1 MALVS
6 PPSIPLAAGSLPWP
20 FRHHGLT
27 VGLLSFLVLILWRV
41 WTVSH
46 FSLVIGAMELVL
58 LVLCV
63 AWTAWRI
70 MQRWLAKDWSINGFE
85 LYVLLLVMLP
95 LGAAFGA
102 RHAFGQPVI
111 WGIVAFKDYYL
122 LLGVLAIGHW
132 LRMGWISLHQV
143 EQALVIVAWACLIY
157 FYLATLFINPAP
169 YQDTPLAGANEVK
182 GGGVYYRFNM
192 GAMYFGAI
200 YYTARAFMRA
210 RWADLFPAMLF
221 AAYVVVFRL
230 DRTSM
235 AVTAVGMAGV
245 ALWHAPY
252 QRIMKVALA
261 TLLPAAL
268 AVMLLFVLAPAKVEQ
283 YKYMFL
289 DAMDTVVGNSGDG
302 TETSIR
308 TVESAIAERQ
318 VAKHPWIG
326 NGRISKSWNEDG
338 YDTYFGFFYPAD
350 IGALGLVFIYGYPGT
365 ALLYLLF
372 PVAFAYMLRVRPEPG
387 DVFFATLQFL
397 LLALFLDSL
406 TNGQLTQ
413 NTAQPLLV
421 MALLHFYQ
429 RRPAIAGRALHP
441 QVPALRVISA
451 NTTRTSG
458 AAS

>member
-1 MALVS
+1 MALVTLA
-6 PPSIPLAAGSLPWP
+6 PLPQPVKALPWP
-20 FRHHGLT
+20 FSNNRLT

-46 FSLVIGAMELVL
+46 FSVVIGAMELVL
-58 LVLCV
+58 LVPCV

-70 MQRWLAKDWSINGFE
+70 TQRALANDWSVNGFE
-85 LYVLLLVMLP
+85 LYVLLLLILP
-95 LGAAFGA
+95 FGSAVGA

-111 WGIVAFKDYYL
+111 WGIIAFKDYYL

-132 LRMGWISLHQV
+132 LRMGWVSLRQV
-143 EQALVIVAWACLIY
+143 EQALVIVAWACLAY
-157 FYLATLFINPAP
+157 FYFATLFINPAP

-200 YYTARAFMRA
+200 YYTARAFMRS
-210 RWADLFPAMLF
+210 RWADLLPAMLF
-221 AAYVVVFRL
+221 AAYIVVFRL

-235 AVTAVGMAGV
+235 AVTAIGMAGV
-245 ALWHAPY
+245 ALWNAPF

-261 TLLPAAL
+261 ALLPAAV
-268 AVMLLFVLAPAKVEQ
+268 AVMLLFTFAPQKVEQ
-283 YKYMFL
+283 YKHMFL
-289 DAMDTVVGNSGDG
+289 DAMDTVMGNSGDG

-326 NGRISKSWNEDG
+326 NGRISKSWNEEG
-338 YDTYFGFFYPAD
+338 YDKYFGFFYPAD
-350 IGALGLVFIYGYPGT
+350 IGALGLVFIYGYPG
-365 ALLYLLF
+365 ALLLYLLF
-372 PVAFAYMLRVRPEPG
+372 PVAFVYVLRTKERRG
-387 DVFFATLQFL
+387 DVFLSTLRFL

-406 TNGQLTQ
+406 SNGQLTQ

-429 RRPAIAGRALHP
+429 RRPAIAGVSRP
-441 QVPALRVISA
+441 SVPAVRAISA

-458 AAS
+458 AAG